1 MREINRANKLE
12 RRDAQLRDKA
22 ESRRQAEE
30 ARVRD
35 ADQRKQLL
43 FKPGDMIY
51 KSGDAEV
58 RFSFARLSL
67 SLFVSVCASVA
78 LPACLRISV
87 GGEVL

>member
-51 KSGDAEV
+51 KSGDVEV
-58 RFSFARLSL
+58 CLSFVRPPLSHTHRHDAIIGSSI
-67 SLFVSVCASVA
+67 SLCCT
-78 LPACLRISV
+78 LPCIK
-87 GGEVL
+87 